1 MTDAMHEASSAG
13 RHGTPAVSPV
23 DPWSILKDA
32 FGVDTQ
38 EEVAERAGIHIR
50 TLQRMIERPER
61 SLMGNAFQIRA
72 LTGLGIDHLF
82 PAACADLSEAA

>member
-1 MTDAMHEASSAG
+1 MTDGIHAASTAAGNSA
-13 RHGTPAVSPV
+13 PAVPPV
-23 DPWSILKDA
+23 DPWTLLKDA
-32 FGVDTQ
+32 FGVSTQ

-50 TLQRMIERPER
+50 TLQRMIDRPER

-82 PAACADLSEAA
+82 PAGCTDLGEAA